1 MTKSLVFLP
10 VLALSVSAIACA
22 GPTRST
28 TNDPSAL
35 PGTKPPHSDDLKR
48 SDPNTDAERSIPIP
62 RGRRLDPA
70 RPAARTEEH

>member
-35 PGTKPPHSDDLKR
+35 PGTRPPHSDDLKR
-48 SDPNTDAERSIPIP
+48 SDPNTDAEEHPN
-62 RGRRLDPA
+62 PA
-70 RPAARTEEH
+70 RPSGGPGTGGGTN

>member
-35 PGTKPPHSDDLKR
+35 PGTKPPDSDDLKR
-48 SDPNTDAERSIPIP
+48 SDPNTDAEEHPN
-62 RGRRLDPA
+62 PA
-70 RPAARTEEH
+70 RPSGGPGTGGGTN